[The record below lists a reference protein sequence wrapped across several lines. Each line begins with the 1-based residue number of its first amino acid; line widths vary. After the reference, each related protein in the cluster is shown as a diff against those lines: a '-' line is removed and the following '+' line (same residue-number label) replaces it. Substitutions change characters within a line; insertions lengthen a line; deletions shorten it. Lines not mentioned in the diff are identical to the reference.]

1 MFLQN
6 VAVAAKQ
13 VAILYIIVAVGFFC
27 DRTKL
32 YTEKAS
38 RLTNDLLFYVVT
50 PAIIISSFTAMEL
63 TDENWHNLL
72 MSFLGGT
79 VFHIIAI
86 IISLPFFRHGK
97 EDTMRVYKFACVY
110 GNVGYMVLPLAA
122 AVLGTEGVFFCSGVL
137 IPFNAF
143 SFTHGV
149 CLMKKSK
156 NGKSPISLKS
166 LILNPG
172 IISVIIGLPI
182 YLLEIR
188 LPDIIL
194 TPVEYIA
201 SINTPLAM
209 LMFGTYLSKTDLK
222 KMFLRRKSYLVAL
235 LKLIATPLIS
245 FGVFRLID
253 ISGTLLTALILSA
266 SAPTANN
273 TVMFSTKYGRDN
285 EAASQTVAVVS
296 FISIITMPVMIA
308 LSQNF

>member
-13 VAILYIIVAVGFFC
+13 VAILYIIIAVGFFC

-38 RLTNDLLFYVVT
+38 RLTNDLLFYIVT

-63 TDENWHNLL
+63 SDENWHNLL

-86 IISLPFFRHGK
+86 IISLPFFRHGN

-110 GNVGYMVLPLAA
+110 GNVGYMVLPLAE
-122 AVLGTEGVFFCSGVL
+122 AVLGAEGVFFCSGVL
-137 IPFNAF
+137 IPFNVF

-149 CLMKKSK
+149 CLMKKSENEK
-156 NGKSPISLKS
+156 NPISLKS

-194 TPVEYIA
+194 TPVESIA
-201 SINTPLAM
+201 SLNTPLAM

-222 KMFLRRKSYLVAL
+222 RMFLRREAYLTAL
-235 LKLIATPLIS
+235 LKLIVTPLVS
-245 FGVFRLID
+245 FGVFRLMG

-285 EAASQTVAVVS
+285 EAASQTVAIVG
-296 FISIITMPVMIA
+296 FISIVTMPVMIA